1 MVLQLK
7 LLNSF
12 ISQTALQSFQ
22 PGTVI
27 MICPIL
33 AGEGVLH
40 GTRGEHRRIE
50 DKLLSMGLELKNIQ
64 VCFDVASLHGNR
76 TLWFAS
82 SKLLFIL
89 VFVNFG
95 NQMDCKH
102 SASQAVPMRFAWV
115 DGGEGFHVGC
125 PTGHPVQ
132 GTTQQWSRCQG
143 PEPLCQEWLLES
155 AGVQGNRA
163 TAHKP
168 LVCITCFVWPE
179 GLFLVS
185 SLCVCQVNTKR
196 QSQEH
201 FCLTN
206 KADRWPTLSWS

>member
-76 TLWFAS
+76 TL
-82 SKLLFIL
+82 
-89 VFVNFG
+89 
-95 NQMDCKH
+95 
-102 SASQAVPMRFAWV
+102 
-115 DGGEGFHVGC
+115 
-125 PTGHPVQ
+125 
-132 GTTQQWSRCQG
+132 
-143 PEPLCQEWLLES
+143 
-155 AGVQGNRA
+155 
-163 TAHKP
+163 
-168 LVCITCFVWPE
+168 
-179 GLFLVS
+179 
-185 SLCVCQVNTKR
+185 
-196 QSQEH
+196 
-201 FCLTN
+201 
-206 KADRWPTLSWS
+206 